1 MDDLFDREL
10 DEEKRKRKENQD
22 YLKEKIVNFERLTT
36 DTTWEEIEKYF
47 QNDQTFKKM
56 LDLDKIRVFGDII
69 SDLET

>member
-22 YLKEKIVNFERLTT
+22 YLKEKIVNLERLTT